1 MILVGMAIGY
11 PDMDEVGMFN
21 CAPQKRPVSDIA
33 EFLVT
38 MFRSV
43 GEISSNESI
52 LHTMNRTLGPQD
64 SSTALHFAQG
74 EA

>member
-33 EFLVT
+33 EFLGFDDV
-38 MFRSV
+38 
-43 GEISSNESI
+43 
-52 LHTMNRTLGPQD
+52 
-64 SSTALHFAQG
+64 
-74 EA
+74 